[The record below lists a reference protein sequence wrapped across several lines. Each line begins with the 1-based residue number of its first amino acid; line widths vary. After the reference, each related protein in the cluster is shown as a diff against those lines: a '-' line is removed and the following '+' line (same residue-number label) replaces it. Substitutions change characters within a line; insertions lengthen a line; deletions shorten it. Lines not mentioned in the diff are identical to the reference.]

1 MKFNSPGLPWIEM
14 LWMGVEKMEAS
25 CVICPLYSCQRPSPR
40 QPGPSCSPPAP
51 LDPPASQELRR
62 ASAHNLHLLGVGF
75 SQPGMTFPGQAGG
88 SFSLPT
94 SEVPL
99 SFQMKHFHTGQV
111 VFIEFSSTL
120 SSVVRRDILIN
131 YSPRGL
137 KDQ

>member
-1 MKFNSPGLPWIEM
+1 MKLNSPGLPWIEM

-25 CVICPLYSCQRPSPR
+25 CVICPLYSYQRPPHASLD
-40 QPGPSCSPPAP
+40 PPAP

-62 ASAHNLHLLGVGF
+62 ASAHHLHLLAVGF
-75 SQPGMTFPGQAGG
+75 SQPGMSFPGQAGG

-111 VFIEFSSTL
+111 VFIEFSSML